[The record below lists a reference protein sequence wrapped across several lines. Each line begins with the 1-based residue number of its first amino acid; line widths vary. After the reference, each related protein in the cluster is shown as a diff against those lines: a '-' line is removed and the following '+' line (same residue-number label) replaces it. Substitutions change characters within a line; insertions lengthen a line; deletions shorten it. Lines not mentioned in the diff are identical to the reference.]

1 MVRLEDGAALLT
13 CGYGFCAPHEIQGLT
28 LRSSAGRRRAIS
40 LTCSRGAFS
49 RDELPDMAALLD
61 AGFDLGVLVQLM
73 RTSNAFA
80 DEEIP
85 LPSGDV
91 ASARAFFAD
100 WSQQLQA
107 ADR

>member
-1 MVRLEDGAALLT
+1 
-13 CGYGFCAPHEIQGLT
+13 
-28 LRSSAGRRRAIS
+28 
-40 LTCSRGAFS
+40 
-49 RDELPDMAALLD
+49 MAALLD

-100 WSQQLQA
+100 WSQQLKA